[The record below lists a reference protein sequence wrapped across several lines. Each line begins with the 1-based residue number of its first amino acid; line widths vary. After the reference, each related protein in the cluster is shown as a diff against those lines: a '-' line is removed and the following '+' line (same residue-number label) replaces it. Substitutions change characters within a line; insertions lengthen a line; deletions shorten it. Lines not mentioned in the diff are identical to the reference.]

1 MMELSDIITRAKPM
15 AIEANRAMFED
26 PAVRRNI
33 SRYVAEMKFPW
44 EE

>member
-1 MMELSDIITRAKPM
+1 
-15 AIEANRAMFED
+15 MFED
-26 PAVRRNI
+26 ADVRRNI